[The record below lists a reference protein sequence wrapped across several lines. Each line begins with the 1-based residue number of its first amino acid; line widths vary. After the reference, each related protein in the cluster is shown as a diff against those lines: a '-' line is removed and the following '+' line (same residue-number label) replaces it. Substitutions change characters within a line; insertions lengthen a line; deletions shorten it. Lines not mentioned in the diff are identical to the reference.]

1 MILKLLPSPR
11 LTILTAAGIIFLLAG
26 EKTGTTVMLFYDA
39 LLLITVLLDFFAA
52 PKPKS
57 LRAERIVEDRLSLG
71 GENPVTIRIK
81 NSSGTALSFTV
92 EDEIPADFRVRK
104 GQNIFSVPPS
114 SSGSFTYHI
123 TPLERGD
130 FSFGDIYYRYF
141 SPLKLLIIH
150 DSFKSQKNVRV
161 YPNVLEI
168 RKYGFLA
175 SRNRLIDIGLKHT
188 KYRGIGTEFE
198 SLRDYTFDDDFRW
211 IDWKATARR
220 KKPTVRQH
228 EIEQNQNVIIML
240 DAGRL
245 MLNAVE
251 GMYKIDYA
259 INAALMLT
267 FIALNKS
274 DNIGILVFSDK
285 IETYVPPRKDKKQ
298 LSRISE
304 SLYNIKAKM
313 VESDYKKAFLYA
325 KSKNKKR
332 SLFVVITD
340 LIDLYASKNLI
351 SNVRSLKPMHAFLFT
366 ALRDP
371 ELTELSL
378 IAPATLSE
386 TYRKAAAYDLLA
398 KRRTAVL
405 ELKAAG
411 GFAFDVHPK
420 DLTVNLINS
429 YIEIKERLSV

>member
-11 LTILTAAGIIFLLAG
+11 LVVFVAAGILLLLAG
-26 EKTGTTVMLFYDA
+26 EGLGTSLLLFYDA
-39 LLLITVLLDFFAA
+39 LLLLIVFFDLLLT
-52 PKPKS
+52 PHSKS
-57 LRAERIVEDRLSLG
+57 LSAERIVEERLSLG
-71 GENPVTIRIK
+71 GKNPVTIKIK
-81 NSSGTALSFTV
+81 NNSTALLEFTV
-92 EDEIPADFRVRK
+92 EDETPPDFEVIK
-104 GQNIFSVPPS
+104 GPNIFSVPPD

-123 TPLERGD
+123 TPPERGD
-130 FSFGDIYYRYF
+130 FSFGDIYFRYF
-141 SPLKLLIIH
+141 SPLRLLIIH
-150 DSFKSQKNVRV
+150 DKFKAKNNIRV

-175 SRNRLIDIGLKHT
+175 LRNRLIDIGLKHT
-188 KYRGIGTEFE
+188 KYRGVGTEFE
-198 SLRDYTFDDDFRW
+198 TLRDYTFDDDFRW

-220 KKPTVRQH
+220 QKPTVRQH

-259 INAALMLT
+259 INATLMLA
-267 FIALNKS
+267 FIAINKS
-274 DNIGILVFSDK
+274 DNIGIIVFSDK
-285 IETYVPPRKDKKQ
+285 IEAYVPPKKDKKQ

-313 VESDYKKAFLYA
+313 AESDYKRAFLFA

-351 SNVRSLKPMHAFLFT
+351 NNVKSLKPMHAFLFT
-366 ALRDP
+366 ALKDP
-371 ELTELSL
+371 ALTEISLSS
-378 IAPATLSE
+378 PSTLSE
-386 TYRKAAAYDLLA
+386 VYRKAAACDLLT
-398 KRRTAVL
+398 KRRTAVH
-405 ELKAAG
+405 ELKSAG

-420 DLTVNLINS
+420 DLTVNLVNS
-429 YIEIKERLSV
+429 YIEIKERL